1 VLQDFESVRK
11 NTNIR
16 PIGAS
21 LIPTERLILRPW
33 KDEDLLPYAE
43 MNADPRVRE
52 FFPSVLTREKSDA
65 EIRYLQG
72 AYDRDR
78 FTLFAAEIISTGEFV
93 GFIGM
98 GTMTFAV
105 PAVAQPAVE
114 IGWRLAH
121 KHWGRGLAT
130 EGARGVIR
138 YAFETVKLKEIVA
151 ITVPANLRSRHVM
164 EKIGMKH
171 FPELDFDHP
180 RIPEG
185 HALRR
190 HVLYAVSNPNLS

>member
-1 VLQDFESVRK
+1 M
-11 NTNIR
+11 I
-16 PIGAS
+16 A
-21 LIPTERLILRPW
+21 TERLILRPW

-65 EIRYLQG
+65 EIRHIQCAHEREG
-72 AYDRDR
+72 
-78 FTLFAAEIISTGEFV
+78 FTFFAAELIATGEFI

-98 GTMTFAV
+98 VTMTFVV
-105 PAVAQPAVE
+105 PGLAQPAVE

-121 KHWGRGLAT
+121 KFWGKGYAT
-130 EGARGVIR
+130 EGARGVVR

-151 ITVPANLRSRHVM
+151 ITVPTNVRSRHVM
-164 EKIGMKH
+164 DKIGMKH
-171 FPELDFDHP
+171 FPELDFNHP

-185 HALRR
+185 HPLRK
-190 HVLYAVSNPNLS
+190 HVLYALKNERSS